1 MALKFKV
8 LPTLVYP
15 QNKPEETWLLQFSEQ
30 AIAELTFYASLVK
43 RLGILE
49 IKTNNI
55 HYFGDHYE
63 FHIGKKTFWIK
74 IYAEYSDKVFT
85 TGELELWRFE
95 YIESY
100 T

>member
-15 QNKPEETWLLQFSEQ
+15 QDRPEETCLLRFSEQ

-43 RLGILE
+43 RLGLLE
-49 IKTNNI
+49 IKVNNI
-55 HYFGDHYE
+55 HYLGDHYE
-63 FHIGKKTFWIK
+63 FNIGKKSFWIK

-85 TGELELWRFE
+85 TCELDLWRFD
-95 YIESY
+95 YIEFAP
-100 T
+100 